1 MGDQKSERI
10 EHPDLGAVV
19 KLGKNRDFKKIKHG
33 MQVKQ
38 LITRCKDVGGVP
50 TIIILKKE

>member
-10 EHPDLGAVV
+10 EHPDLGGVV

-38 LITRCKDVGGVP
+38 LITRCKDGGGP